1 MTMKKKKEGA
11 EEMGRVKQP
20 ATKRTRV
27 ILSKPSHDLLVE
39 LNNYAA
45 TVGKTVVIGLDEHA
59 NPVYIIGDE
68 TNFTNNVAYA
78 ISKEEV
84 LEKIILTI
92 DVNAV

>member
-1 MTMKKKKEGA
+1 
-11 EEMGRVKQP
+11 MGRVKQP

-27 ILSKPSHDLLVE
+27 IVSKPSHDLLLE

-45 TVGKTVVIGLDEHA
+45 TVDKAVVIGLDEHT
-59 NPVYIIGDE
+59 NPVYIIGDKHNI
-68 TNFTNNVAYA
+68 TSNVSYA

-92 DVNAV
+92 DKNVV